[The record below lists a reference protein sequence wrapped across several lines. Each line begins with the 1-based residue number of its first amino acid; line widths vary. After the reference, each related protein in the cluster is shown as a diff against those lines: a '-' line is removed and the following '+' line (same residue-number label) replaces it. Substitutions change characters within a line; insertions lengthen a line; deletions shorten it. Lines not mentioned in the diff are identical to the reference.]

1 MRRLRYN
8 IAATLDGHIASSD
21 HTTNWII
28 EDASIDF
35 PALYSTFSTFIMG
48 HKTYSTLLSY
58 GDHNPLKDKPKE
70 EMIVVSRSMKQDDHP
85 GVTIVND
92 HVEDVVLELKTNG
105 NKDIWLFGGGELAR
119 CLLDAKLVDAVE
131 VAIMPVLIGDGVK
144 MISGTKAS
152 SWKLKLDEVDRLDSG
167 IIMTKYLVLYE

>member
-21 HTTNWII
+21 HTTNWIV

-48 HKTYSTLLSY
+48 RKTYSTLLSY
-58 GDHNPLKDKPKE
+58 RDQNPLKDKPKE
-70 EMIVVSRSMKQDDHP
+70 EMIVVSRSMKQEDHP
-85 GVTIVND
+85 DVTIASN
-92 HVEDVVLELKTNG
+92 HVEEMVSELKKSG
-105 NKDIWLFGGGELAR
+105 PKDIWLFGGGELAR
-119 CLLDAKLVDAVE
+119 CLLDAKLVDTVE

-144 MISGTKAS
+144 MISGTTAS
-152 SWKLKLDEVDRLDSG
+152 TWKLKLDEVEKLDSG
-167 IIMTKYLVLYE
+167 IVMTKYSVFYE